1 MLPLCSNPF
10 CKRFWSEFGVPK
22 RPSNT
27 VFGAL
32 GLTVPVHN
40 ISFIE
45 AVSKK
50 DSYSSMEVDGGTTRC
65 CAICSL

>member
-10 CKRFWSEFGVPK
+10 CKRFWSGFGLPK

-32 GLTVPVHN
+32 GLTVPVHK

-45 AVSKK
+45 A
-50 DSYSSMEVDGGTTRC
+50 
-65 CAICSL
+65 